1 MIDTQVS
8 VSSMAE
14 KAEAISDKVV
24 DKLYMAAQPGAVF
37 GPPVVVGDYM
47 VITAS
52 EVAAGGGFG
61 FGMGTAPAQEANGTA
76 PHDSQAGPAGGAGA
90 GGGGGSLGRP
100 IAAIVIGPNGVKVRP
115 IVDATKLAL
124 AAITAWGA
132 IALVA
137 SRFSRTVAPLGK
149 AYPRLPLALLGR
161 GKLLPFLS

>member
-52 EVAAGGGFG
+52 EVAAG
-61 FGMGTAPAQEANGTA
+61 
-76 PHDSQAGPAGGAGA
+76 